1 MNDDPMTKIIPFAVN
16 KQQKK
21 SIEHAANEAE
31 VTVSTYCREAVL
43 KRIENERRSY
53 KTFECSEC
61 GGSAKCYEAAVL
73 KNLGARSWWK
83 CLGCGND
90 FTREKSP
97 EEMEHYYQL
106 AKAGNHSTPQEG
118 EA

>member
-61 GGSAKCYEAAVL
+61 GDGKCILTLSDADATTVFMLGIENNCRCILQCPIKTDEENDCKCKFVL
-73 KNLGARSWWK
+73 VH
-83 CLGCGND
+83 
-90 FTREKSP
+90 
-97 EEMEHYYQL
+97 EHYTQ
-106 AKAGNHSTPQEG
+106 
-118 EA
+118 